1 MKIGFFDSGIG
12 GLSVLHHA
20 QSAIPSGN
28 FLYYADSDHA
38 PYGEKTEAEVCKYV
52 FSSVEFLLQNGAEA
66 IVLACN
72 TATSVAVAKLR
83 SHYNVPI
90 IGMEPAVKRA
100 LDLSDGGRILV
111 TGTPVTLKGNKLKH
125 LIGELDASHIVD
137 LLPLPGLVKF
147 AEQDVFV
154 SDAVT
159 DYLKREFSALNMT
172 QHSFLVLGCT
182 HFNYFK
188 DTMAALLPENVR
200 FIDGN
205 EGTVRQLIR
214 RVGADPSANGTGSTQ
229 YFISGRE
236 VVGGDAMERITRLMC
251 RLDEMIKIR

>member
-1 MKIGFFDSGIG
+1 MKVGFFDSGIG
-12 GLSVLHHA
+12 GLSVLHCA
-20 QSAIPSGN
+20 QRAIPDGD

-52 FSSVEFLLQNGAEA
+52 FEAVAFLVENGADA

-72 TATSVAVAKLR
+72 TATSVAIAKLR
-83 SHYNVPI
+83 SRYNIPI

-100 LDLSDGGRILV
+100 LDLSSGKRILV
-111 TGTPVTLKGNKLKH
+111 TGTPITLKGNKLRH
-125 LIGELDASHIVD
+125 LIGELDAAHIVD

-147 AEQDVFV
+147 AERGVFV
-154 SDAVT
+154 SGKVT
-159 DYLKREFSALNMT
+159 EYLKHELAPYDMSRYSAV
-172 QHSFLVLGCT
+172 VLGCT

-188 DTMAALLPENVR
+188 DTLSAILPPHIR

-214 RVGADPSANGTGSTQ
+214 RLGITEGTEGIGSTK

-236 VVGGDAMERITRLMC
+236 VNGETLEQISTLLL
-251 RLDEMIKIR
+251 RLDEMVNIL